1 MRWFA
6 VHGYLAAIALTVAG
20 ACLAGQEIVDRIV
33 ARVEDGVILWSDIRA
48 LSRYQEFLDGKA
60 ETDAQIL
67 DRLIDQWIVRTEAGV
82 SRLPQPSEA
91 DIDRSLSRLRSSF
104 NSEQEYE
111 TRKKQAGLNDQEVRA
126 MAAAQLYLSNYLDS
140 RFRPAVQID
149 PKAIEDFYQNAVVP
163 RAKARG
169 QEPPTLE
176 ASRDYIQE
184 ALVQSGINE
193 QAEKWLK
200 ESRLRLHIEKL
211 LEEGPK

>member
-6 VHGYLAAIALTVAG
+6 IRGSLTAIALAVAGGYLA
-20 ACLAGQEIVDRIV
+20 CQEIVDRIV
-33 ARVEDGVILWSDIRA
+33 ARVENDVILWSDVRA
-48 LSRYQEFLDGKA
+48 LSRYQEFLDGKS
-60 ETDAQIL
+60 ETDTQIL

-82 SRLPQPSEA
+82 SRSPQPSEA
-91 DIDRSLSRLRSSF
+91 DIDRSMSRLRSSF

-111 TRKKQAGLNDQEVRA
+111 TRKKQEGLSDPEIRA
-126 MAAAQLYLSNYLDS
+126 MAATQLYLSNYLDS

-149 PKAIEDFYQNAVVP
+149 AKAIENFYLKAVVP
-163 RAKARG
+163 RAKERG

-211 LEEGPK
+211 LGEEPK

>member
-6 VHGYLAAIALTVAG
+6 IRGSLAAIVLVVTG
-20 ACLAGQEIVDRIV
+20 GCLAGQEIVDRIV
-33 ARVEDGVILWSDIRA
+33 ARVENDVILWSDIRA

-67 DRLIDQWIVRTEAGV
+67 DRLIDQWIVRTEAEV
-82 SRLPQPSEA
+82 SRSPQPSEA
-91 DIDRSLSRLRSSF
+91 DIDRSLSRLKSSF
-104 NSEQEYE
+104 NSDEEYE
-111 TRKKQAGLNDQEVRA
+111 TRKKQAGLSDQEIRA
-126 MAAAQLYLSNYLDS
+126 MAAAQLYLGNYLDS
-140 RFRPAVQID
+140 RFRPAVQIE
-149 PKAIEDFYQNAVVP
+149 PKAIEDFYQKAVLA
-163 RAKARG
+163 RAKERG

-176 ASRDYIQE
+176 ASRDYLQE

-211 LEEGPK
+211 LKEGPK

>member
-6 VHGYLAAIALTVAG
+6 IHGYLAAIALTAAG

-33 ARVEDGVILWSDIRA
+33 ARVEDGVILWSDVRA

-111 TRKKQAGLNDQEVRA
+111 TRKKQAGLNDQEIRA

-211 LEEGPK
+211 FEEGPK

>member
-1 MRWFA
+1 MRWF
-6 VHGYLAAIALTVAG
+6 VIHGYVAAIVLAVTG
-20 ACLAGQEIVDRIV
+20 ACLAGQEIVDRVV
-33 ARVEDGVILWSDIRA
+33 ARVEDDVILWSDIRA
-48 LSRYQEFLDGKA
+48 LSRYQEFLDGKP
-60 ETDAQIL
+60 ETDAKIL

-82 SRLPQPSEA
+82 SRSPQPSEA
-91 DIDRSLSRLRSSF
+91 DIDRSLSRLHSSF
-104 NSEQEYE
+104 NSDQEYE
-111 TRKKQAGLNDQEVRA
+111 TRKKQAGLNDQEIRA

-149 PKAIEDFYQNAVVP
+149 SKAIEDFYQKAVVP

-184 ALVQSGINE
+184 ALVQTGIDE

-200 ESRLRLHIEKL
+200 ESRLRLHIETL

>member
-6 VHGYLAAIALTVAG
+6 IRSSLAATVLAVAG
-20 ACLAGQEIVDRIV
+20 TWLGGQEIVDRIV
-33 ARVEDGVILWSDIRA
+33 ARVENDVILWSDIRG
-48 LSRYQEFLDGKA
+48 LSRYQEFLDGKP

-67 DRLIDQWIVRTEAGV
+67 DRLIDQWIVRTEAEV
-82 SRLPQPSEA
+82 SRSPQPSEA
-91 DIDRSLSRLRSSF
+91 DIDRSLSRLKSSF
-104 NSEQEYE
+104 NSDQEYE
-111 TRKKQAGLNDQEVRA
+111 TKKKQAGLNDQEIRA

-149 PKAIEDFYQNAVVP
+149 PKAIEDFYQKAVVQ
-163 RAKARG
+163 RAKERG